1 MSKRKRDFMRL
12 KKVAVFILGLTITM
26 TVLSSCG
33 FNKRE
38 KVEAELQESLSVY
51 PTKNL
56 EDFYDKE
63 GYRDANFSKED
74 KGVWTIYTAID
85 KKNEQDELDSE
96 GVILHI
102 NRNSRTSEG
111 EYFVEKGMKDVR
123 KDVKKRYPIT
133 VKNGKLRLKDSNVD
147 PRIKEKVENFELFVQ
162 FGKLNDLKQYEFK
175 NFSYNPELP
184 NYLLMYNLN
193 PNDSNL
199 KEIEQRYNLKTKS
212 APELIFEGRGDVK
225 SDVGGSNTVTYT
237 LDDVDS
243 CFLTSAV
250 GYRPERYTK

>member
-1 MSKRKRDFMRL
+1 M
-12 KKVAVFILGLTITM
+12 KVTKTAILILGVMISM

-38 KVEAELQESLSVY
+38 EVEAELQESLSVY

-74 KGVWTIYTAID
+74 KGVWTIYTALY
-85 KKNEQDELDSE
+85 KTNEHGRLNTE

-111 EYFVEKGMKDVR
+111 DYFIKKGMKDVR
-123 KDVKKRYPIT
+123 QDVEKRYPIT
-133 VKNGKLRLKDSNVD
+133 MKNNKLVLKDSNVD
-147 PRIKEKVENFELFVQ
+147 PRIKEKVEKFKFFVQ
-162 FGKLNDLKQYEFK
+162 FGNLKKWNQYEFK
-175 NFSYNPELP
+175 DFSYNPELP

-193 PNDSNL
+193 QNDDNL
-199 KEIEQRYNLKTKS
+199 KEIEKRYGLKVKKN
-212 APELIFEGRGDVK
+212 PKLIFKGRGEVK
-225 SDVGGSNTVTYT
+225 SDVGGSNKITYE
-237 LDDVDS
+237 LDDADES
-243 CFLTSAV
+243 YFTSIV
-250 GYRPERYTK
+250 GYRPERYIK